1 MQIASPTAAILA
13 PLVGVPTGPDARG
26 KAAQN
31 TDEQLAA
38 ARAGKSEN
46 QDAPKEAAKLD
57 NEAVDSVSV
66 STEARQ
72 KEASNV
78 PAPIYAEIWKGSIK
92 VAQVDV
98 HGHVTSFTGMVAPG
112 GGASVAGP
120 LLAAQRAVQVAQQ
133 VGGEIRAAG
142 QSLDS
147 QTLVMRAKLASTYGT

>member
-1 MQIASPTAAILA
+1 MQIAPSTTPILA
-13 PLVGVPTGPDARG
+13 PVVSGVSVSTGADARG
-26 KAAQN
+26 KTTQSAN
-31 TDEQLAA
+31 EQLAT
-38 ARAGKSEN
+38 ARAGKSE
-46 QDAPKEAAKLD
+46 KSEAASV
-57 NEAVDSVSV
+57 EIESVDSVSV
-66 STEARQ
+66 SPEARR
-72 KEASNV
+72 KEESNA
-78 PAPIYAEIWKGSIK
+78 PAAVYAEIWKGSVK

-147 QTLVMRAKLASTYGT
+147 QTLVMRAKLASAYGN

>member
-1 MQIASPTAAILA
+1 MQITSPTSPVLTPLA
-13 PLVGVPTGPDARG
+13 GMPTGTDARG
-26 KAAQN
+26 KAALA
-31 TDEQLAA
+31 TDEKLAA
-38 ARAGKSEN
+38 ARTEES
-46 QDAPKEAAKLD
+46 AKLETAKAD
-57 NEAVDSVSV
+57 TEAVDSVSV
-66 STEARQ
+66 SPEARQ
-72 KEASNV
+72 KEASHV
-78 PAPIYAEIWKGSIK
+78 PAAIYAEIWKGSMK

-98 HGHVTSFTGMVAPG
+98 HGHVTSFTGVVAPG

>member
-1 MQIASPTAAILA
+1 MQIAPPTPSILA
-13 PLVGVPTGPDARG
+13 PLVGVPTGADARG
-26 KAAQN
+26 KTTQSAEQ
-31 TDEQLAA
+31 QLATARTGKLEKPEVPA
-38 ARAGKSEN
+38 AEN
-46 QDAPKEAAKLD
+46 ES
-57 NEAVDSVSV
+57 VDSVSV
-66 STEARQ
+66 STEARR
-72 KEASNV
+72 KEANNA
-78 PAPIYAEIWKGSIK
+78 PAAVYAEIWKGAIK

-147 QTLVMRAKLASTYGT
+147 QTLVMRAKLANAYGA